1 MFPACVVPCLTGPAP
16 AAARPP
22 GPDPGSYLCQEAF
35 RREQPPIFHVH
46 FGPNKINMHAPALWQ
61 GEILLRGEAF
71 TLKGPT
77 ALPGC
82 GDFCFVWTASVAELY
97 TALDRANAPII
108 TKADDPLINT
118 DSGAVP
124 REGGRQEGTQMGTSV
139 YCRDP
144 DGNLLEFITY
154 DGGAAA
160 RSARSGAVDGGGRD
174 WAGVRA
180 RLFPGAARHTAYL
193 NTAVGGMMSA
203 DAVAGLASATQDWV
217 NNPTSAVY
225 DVFDGSLLEAA
236 LEGLA
241 QLLSCDVG
249 ELALTGNTT
258 DGLNIAAQML
268 KTDCIALEDEFASGP
283 LAWMHAG

>member
-1 MFPACVVPCLTGPAP
+1 
-16 AAARPP
+16 
-22 GPDPGSYLCQEAF
+22 
-35 RREQPPIFHVH
+35 
-46 FGPNKINMHAPALWQ
+46 
-61 GEILLRGEAF
+61 
-71 TLKGPT
+71 
-77 ALPGC
+77 
-82 GDFCFVWTASVAELY
+82 
-97 TALDRANAPII
+97 
-108 TKADDPLINT
+108 
-118 DSGAVP
+118 
-124 REGGRQEGTQMGTSV
+124 
-139 YCRDP
+139 
-144 DGNLLEFITY
+144 
-154 DGGAAA
+154 
-160 RSARSGAVDGGGRD
+160 
-174 WAGVRA
+174 
-180 RLFPGAARHTAYL
+180 
-193 NTAVGGMMSA
+193 MSA